1 MVQDTRGVDDLVSE
15 IFVFGMA
22 DIQGLSCKGIRLDF
36 DVGFADGVDEWGF
49 ADVGIACQEDGSF
62 IRIDGGKTAQ
72 MFSDLFQVG
81 KRGADFSD
89 HGTDST
95 KCGSF

>member
-22 DIQGLSCKGIRLDF
+22 DIQGLSCKGIRLDLN
-36 DVGFADGVDEWGF
+36 VGFADGVDEWGF
-49 ADVGIACQEDGSF
+49 ADIGIACQENGSL
-62 IRIDGGKTAQ
+62 IRIDGRKTAQ
-72 MFSDLFQVG
+72 VFSDLFQVRKG
-81 KRGADFSD
+81 GTNFSD

>member
-1 MVQDTRGVDDLVSE
+1 
-15 IFVFGMA
+15 
-22 DIQGLSCKGIRLDF
+22 
-36 DVGFADGVDEWGF
+36 
-49 ADVGIACQEDGSF
+49 
-62 IRIDGGKTAQ
+62 